1 MLRDVREGLST
12 RPRQLPPK
20 YFYDERGSELFDEIT
35 RLPEYY
41 PTRAERSL
49 LRRHA
54 AAIIGLA
61 RPATLVELGAGS
73 SDKTRLL
80 LDEMVRSAQRG
91 GTYIP
96 VDVSAD
102 FLKDSVVRLR
112 DEYPSLRIDS
122 LVADFSVDFS
132 LPEHPLP
139 ALHALLGST
148 IGNFTPDAAVAVV
161 SKVRKRMLDGDS
173 FLLGV
178 DLRKDPEVI
187 RRAYDDSQGVT
198 AAFNRN
204 MLSVLNH
211 CLGANFN
218 ADMFDHRAIYTTAE
232 HRIEMQLV
240 SRADQR
246 VYIPDIGDTDFVAG
260 EYIIT
265 ELSYKYDRDAASTL
279 LNRSGLR
286 LREWFTDDAAT
297 FALLLASG

>member
-1 MLRDVREGLST
+1 MLRDVREGLSSH
-12 RPRQLPPK
+12 PRHLPPK

-49 LRRHA
+49 LREHA
-54 AAIIGLA
+54 AAIIGHA

-80 LDEMVRSAQRG
+80 LDEILRTARSAA
-91 GTYIP
+91 TYIP

-102 FLKDSVVRLR
+102 FLGDSVVRLR
-112 DEYPSLRIDS
+112 DEYPALHIDS

-139 ALHALLGST
+139 TLHALLGST
-148 IGNFTPDAAVAVV
+148 IGNFTPDAAAAVI
-161 SKVRKRMLDGDS
+161 SKVRARMSDADS

-178 DLRKDPEVI
+178 DLRKDPEVV

-204 MLSVLNH
+204 MLSVINR

-218 ADMFDHRAIYTTAE
+218 ANMFDHRAIYNAID

-246 VYIPDIGDTDFVAG
+246 VYVPDIGDVGFVTN

-265 ELSYKYDRDAASTL
+265 ELSYKYDRDAASSL
-279 LNRSGLR
+279 LHRSGLR

-297 FALLLASG
+297 FALLLASR